1 VARRTKEQAEQ
12 TKQALLD
19 KALEM
24 FSQQGI
30 CQTSLKS
37 IATGAEVT
45 HGALYWHFKN
55 RTDLVESLYEER
67 ALPLDAI
74 FLNQL
79 QAARQDALVALKDF
93 LLEWFKLVVEK
104 STYTQ
109 RWQVFHAQAGGACPE
124 LEHIAPLLEEERNR
138 WRKALGKFIKKA
150 RKQKQISTKTGK
162 QDLVA
167 DNLLILIYSLIN
179 TSLATPTLCKG
190 KKQAAQVI
198 DTYLQGMRV

>member
-1 VARRTKEQAEQ
+1 MARRTKEQAEQ

-19 KALEM
+19 TALEM

-30 CQTSLKS
+30 SQTSLKS
-37 IATGAEVT
+37 IAAGAEVT

-55 RTDLVESLYEER
+55 RTDLVETLYHER
-67 ALPLDAI
+67 SLPLDVL
-74 FLNQL
+74 FLDQL

-93 LLEWFKLVVEK
+93 LLEWFKLVVGK
-104 STYTQ
+104 ATYTR
-109 RWQVFHAQAGGACPE
+109 RWQVFHTQMSGSCPE
-124 LEHIAPLLEEERNR
+124 LEHITPQLEEERNR
-138 WRKALGKFIKKA
+138 WRDSLGKLIKKA
-150 RKQKQISTKTGK
+150 RKQKQISTKAGK
-162 QDLVA
+162 QDLLA